1 MPSQRGFPRCASL
14 LALLLLGV
22 AAVGCTKPLP
32 RPNIV
37 ILDLDTLRADHL
49 GSYGYSRDTTPHIDA
64 LASRGS
70 LFKHNYAQA
79 GWTGPSQTSI
89 LTSMYVSVHQ
99 VKRQGQVLDPQVPLL
114 AEVLQNNGYATA
126 AFSQLM
132 GHSFR
137 RGFDEY
143 VWRDGEW
150 LTGPLD
156 GDLEPTLE
164 QMQDWVAAQTRPFF
178 LFLHTYQVHF
188 PSAPL
193 DEYRRRLL
201 PDYEGPLRDL
211 NITHELL
218 AEKASGQLV
227 PSDDADLDYIIAM
240 YDAELA
246 HLDDV
251 IGRFLASLDKL
262 GLRDSTLVVVVSDHG
277 EEFGERGWV
286 ARHGTLFNEVLH
298 TPLIVAGPNVPAG
311 RVFDQPVR
319 NIDVAP
325 TLLSLAG
332 VEIPGSW
339 QGTTL
344 ESIWSGREQ
353 EVREV
358 LAEQGRNATLLV
370 DRFKI
375 FRNGHLIDLQQDPE
389 ELVNAAPEMPVRSRR
404 LHNRLITM
412 QETLRQQSVHVAGP
426 VELTKAELRQLRTLG
441 YIQ

>member
-1 MPSQRGFPRCASL
+1 MAQRGFQRRPSL
-14 LALLLLGV
+14 LTLLLLGV
-22 AAVGCTKPLP
+22 AAVGCSKPLP

-64 LASRGS
+64 LARRGS
-70 LFKHNYAQA
+70 LFKRNYAQA

-89 LTSMYVSVHQ
+89 LTSMYVTVHQ
-99 VKRQGQVLDPQVPLL
+99 VKQQGQVLDPRVPLL
-114 AEVLQNNGYATA
+114 AEVLQNDGYATA

-132 GHSFR
+132 GDSFR

-156 GDLEPTLE
+156 PDLEPTLE

-188 PSAPL
+188 PYAPP
-193 DEYRRRLL
+193 DEYRRRFL

-211 NITHELL
+211 NITREVL
-218 AEKASGQLV
+218 AEKASGRRV
-227 PSDDADLDYIIAM
+227 PSDGADLDYIVAM

-246 HLDDV
+246 QLDDA
-251 IGRFLASLDKL
+251 IGRFLASLDML
-262 GLRDSTLVVVVSDHG
+262 GLSDNTLVVVVSDHG
-277 EEFGERGWV
+277 DEFGERGWV
-286 ARHGTLFNEVLH
+286 GRHGTLYNEVLH
-298 TPLIVAGPNVPAG
+298 TPLIVAGPNVPVG

-332 VEIPGSW
+332 VEIPESW
-339 QGTTL
+339 QGASL

-358 LAEQGRNATLLV
+358 LAEQGDNAILLG

-375 FRNGHLIDLQQDPE
+375 FSNGHLIDLQQDPGE
-389 ELVNAAPEMPVRSRR
+389 RVNATPEMPVRGRR
-404 LHNRLITM
+404 LHSRLTTI
-412 QETLRQQSVHVAGP
+412 QEALRQQSGHVAGP
-426 VELTKAELRQLRTLG
+426 VKLTDAEIRQLRALG
-441 YIQ
+441 YVQ